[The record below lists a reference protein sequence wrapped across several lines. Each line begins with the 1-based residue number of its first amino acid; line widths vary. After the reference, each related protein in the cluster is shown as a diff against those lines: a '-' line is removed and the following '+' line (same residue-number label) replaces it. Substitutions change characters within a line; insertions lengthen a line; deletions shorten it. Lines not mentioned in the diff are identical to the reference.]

1 MTNNLT
7 LTSDWTPFLAED
19 RASTK
24 FDKFLNVVKQLDDD
38 SSPDLWTKWKNY
50 TNQVVIGTPNYYF
63 KFYEDDYASGT
74 FFAEIRLK
82 LAEIYREKFGI
93 VWDVVKIDDN
103 GLVYTFERR
112 QKLTVCEPKDISY
125 ADLLLNWS
133 YTLQELEKR
142 LLLPELCQQLQPYIP
157 ELAEVKLIRDCI
169 NKYMDYAITEDGNI
183 ILLDDADWFLA
194 LVDKDGRWMHS
205 KHRGYNVYSILG
217 DTIFAPS
224 KYFERVSVCRADELE
239 NKWNLFMENESMDKI
254 ERQLFDWREQML
266 MNNIKLITTQQ
277 VLPSSDI
284 TYFEHSKIDNCPK
297 IGHQ

>member
-1 MTNNLT
+1 MTNDVT
-7 LTSDWTPFLAED
+7 VHSEWTPYLTED
-19 RASTK
+19 RASVT
-24 FDKFLNVVKQLDDD
+24 FDKFIDLVKNLDEN

-63 KFYEDDYASGT
+63 KFYEDDYTSGT

-93 VWDVVKIDDN
+93 AWDVFKVEEN
-103 GLVYTFERR
+103 GLVYTLERR
-112 QKLTVCEPKDISY
+112 QKLTVCEPFDISY

-169 NKYMDYAITEDGNI
+169 NKYKDYAITEDKNI
-183 ILLDDADWFLA
+183 VLLDDADWFLA
-194 LVDKDGRWMHS
+194 LVDKNGKWLRS
-205 KHRGYNVYSILG
+205 KHRGYNVYTILG

-224 KYFERVSVCRADELE
+224 KYFERVSVCRADETE
-239 NKWNLFMENESMDKI
+239 NKWLIFMENENMEKI
-254 ERQLFDWREQML
+254 ERTLFDWREQML
-266 MNNIKLITTQQ
+266 LNNIQLISKQKL
-277 VLPSSDI
+277 LPNQ
-284 TYFEHSKIDNCPK
+284 KIMCFDSEQNIPK

>member
-1 MTNNLT
+1 MTNDVT
-7 LTSDWTPFLAED
+7 VHSEWTPYLTED
-19 RASTK
+19 RASVT
-24 FDKFLNVVKQLDDD
+24 FDKFIDLVKNLDEN

-63 KFYEDDYASGT
+63 KFYEDDYTSGT

-93 VWDVVKIDDN
+93 VWDVFKVEEN
-103 GLVYTFERR
+103 GLVYTLERR
-112 QKLTVCEPKDISY
+112 QKLTVCEPSDISY

-142 LLLPELCQQLQPYIP
+142 LLLPELCQQIQPYIP

-169 NKYMDYAITEDGNI
+169 NKYKDYAITEDKNI
-183 ILLDDADWFLA
+183 VLLDDADWFLA
-194 LVDKDGRWMHS
+194 LVDKNGKWLRS
-205 KHRGYNVYSILG
+205 KHRGYNVYTILG

-224 KYFERVSVCRADELE
+224 KYFERVSVCRADETE
-239 NKWNLFMENESMDKI
+239 NKWLIFMENENMEKI
-254 ERQLFDWREQML
+254 ERTLFDWREQML
-266 MNNIKLITTQQ
+266 LNNIQLISKQKL
-277 VLPSSDI
+277 LPNQ
-284 TYFEHSKIDNCPK
+284 KIMCFDSEQNIPK

>member
-1 MTNNLT
+1 MSNDLT
-7 LTSDWTPFLAED
+7 LASDWTNFLTED

-24 FDKFLNVVKQLDDD
+24 FDKFLNLIKQLDDD

-50 TNQVVIGTPNYYF
+50 TNQVVISTPNYYF

-74 FFAEIRLK
+74 FFAEIRMK

-93 VWDVVKIDDN
+93 VWDVIKIDEN

-112 QKLTVCEPKDISY
+112 QKLTVCESKDISY

-157 ELAEVKLIRDCI
+157 ELVEIKLIRDCI

-194 LVDKDGRWMHS
+194 LVDKDGRWMKSRH
-205 KHRGYNVYSILG
+205 KGYNVYSILG
-217 DTIFAPS
+217 DTTFAPS
-224 KYFERVSVCRADELE
+224 RYFERLSKYKSDELE
-239 NKWNLFMENESMDKI
+239 NKWNIFMENEDVNKA
-254 ERQLFDWREQML
+254 EHKLFNKREQML
-266 MNNIKLITTQQ
+266 ADNIKLIATQQ
-277 VLPSSDI
+277 LALNGDKI
-284 TYFEHSKIDNCPK
+284 TYFDYVKEEQLK
-297 IGHQ
+297 IGKQ

>member
-1 MTNNLT
+1 MTNDIVVH
-7 LTSDWTPFLAED
+7 SEWTPYLTED
-19 RASTK
+19 RASVT
-24 FDKFLNVVKQLDDD
+24 FDKFINLVKNLDKN

-63 KFYEDDYASGT
+63 KFYEDDYTSGT

-93 VWDVVKIDDN
+93 VWDVFKVEEN
-103 GLVYTFERR
+103 GLVYTLERR
-112 QKLTVCEPKDISY
+112 QKLTVCEPFDISY

-169 NKYMDYAITEDGNI
+169 NKYKDYAITEDKNI
-183 ILLDDADWFLA
+183 VLLDDADWFLA
-194 LVDKDGRWMHS
+194 LVDKNGKWLHS
-205 KHRGYNVYSILG
+205 KHRGYNVYTILG

-224 KYFERVSVCRADELE
+224 KYFERVSVCRADETE
-239 NKWNLFMENESMDKI
+239 NKWLIFMENENMDKI
-254 ERQLFDWREQML
+254 ERTLFDWREQML
-266 MNNIKLITTQQ
+266 LNNIQLISKQKL
-277 VLPSSDI
+277 LPNQ
-284 TYFEHSKIDNCPK
+284 KIMCFDSEQNIPK